1 MAGLKGA
8 TTEIGE
14 DGLTVSVK
22 AESAATA
29 RELAADLETRVRTA
43 EGGWGAKA
51 NAKLANSLNRFDE
64 TLGIYGD
71 RMLQILRDA
80 LLLCAM
86 ALAAFAWFR
95 ILPGYEPLMAAIG
108 MLIVFAMKTAAGRLD
123 KAEQEGDTGL
133 RSLLVVIIIGGFIL
147 EVGAS
152 LSLQAASAVDR
163 ETGRE
168 DINSEIRALESERN
182 MLQITLASVPSAPST
197 AIDQRIEALMLTA
210 AVNSRGDQLP
220 RKVGDVIGDC
230 KGNSYYVR
238 IYCPT
243 LLELQ
248 AERDQAIAYEL
259 AQSRFAEIAPRI
271 SALQASRP
279 SASSTFALA
288 AKGGD
293 SAWWLSLVIPMTLT
307 IVLNATML
315 LLAYLA
321 GRAKRTPALVLTTP
335 APAPTPDP
343 GAVI

>member
-8 TTEIGE
+8 NTEIGE

-29 RELAADLETRVRTA
+29 RELAADLETRVRSA

-51 NAKLANSLNRFDE
+51 NAKLANSLDRFDE

-123 KAEQEGDTGL
+123 KAELEGDTGL
-133 RSLLVVIIIGGFIL
+133 RSLLIIIIVGGFIL

-163 ETGRE
+163 ETGRT
-168 DINSEIRALESERN
+168 DINDQIKALENERN
-182 MLQITLASVPSAPST
+182 LLQITLVSAPTAPSS

-210 AVNSRGDQLP
+210 AVNTQGTQLN
-220 RKVGDVIGDC
+220 RKVGDLIGDC

-248 AERDQAIAYEL
+248 ADRDKALAYET
-259 AQSRFAEIAPRI
+259 AQSRFAAISPEIA
-271 SALQASRP
+271 ALRAERP
-279 SASSTFALA
+279 DASSTFALA

-335 APAPTPDP
+335 APAPGVGP
-343 GAVI
+343 